1 MFIEPFSL
9 KTSQSNLIDDLDS
22 VVAAMSYFPH
32 VRPASQVVDFICLF
46 VASTAVKVLK
56 SVRLKF
62 ALICYSERLL
72 LFQEL
77 TQAIYIQLWLLE
89 VKREDDGGVCFLLS
103 EAGI

>member
-62 ALICYSERLL
+62 ALICYSEIVVVSGVNSGN
-72 LFQEL
+72 
-77 TQAIYIQLWLLE
+77 IYSIM
-89 VKREDDGGVCFLLS
+89 
-103 EAGI
+103 AA

>member
-62 ALICYSERLL
+62 CIDLL
-72 LFQEL
+72 LGEIVVVSGVNSGN
-77 TQAIYIQLWLLE
+77 IYSIM
-89 VKREDDGGVCFLLS
+89 
-103 EAGI
+103 AA